1 MTQIQ
6 TIDAATLNTWL
17 ANGEAVLIDVRE
29 PDEFK
34 IGHIPSALSLPLSN
48 LTDALA
54 YLNLPPNTKIV
65 FQCLSGKRG
74 GNACMIVRELPLAE
88 NRAVYNLDGGIGAWK
103 SAGLPIVGAT
113 AKLSIFRQVQMI
125 VGGLIALFVA
135 LGFIVA
141 TGFFALAGLFGFAL
155 AFAGITGWCGLAML
169 LEKMPW
175 NK

>member
-6 TIDAATLNTWL
+6 TIDAATLSTWL
-17 ANGEAVLIDVRE
+17 TNGEAVLIDVRE
-29 PDEFK
+29 ADEYK
-34 IGHIPSALSLPLSN
+34 IGHIPAALSLPLSG
-48 LTDALA
+48 LADALT
-54 YLNLPPNTKIV
+54 YLNLPHNTKIV

-74 GNACMIVRELPLAE
+74 GNACIIVRELPLGS

-103 SAGLPIVGAT
+103 SAGLPVIGAAGT
-113 AKLSIFRQVQMI
+113 LSVFRQVQMI

-141 TGFFALAGLFGFAL
+141 TGFFVLAGIFGFAL
-155 AFAGITGWCGLAML
+155 AFAGITGWCGLALL